1 MKNGYILFLK
11 ASVLLIGVAIFCLS
25 VFWLPGLAELSAEQ
39 YPEFAYLKGIVL
51 AGIYLTVLPFA
62 VALQHAVHLLS
73 LIEKRKAFS
82 EAALTDLRRIKGC
95 ACMIAFI
102 YAGGI
107 LLFMIIGILHP
118 SLALMGGTIFLA
130 SLSIGFFADV
140 LNAQLVH
147 ALHCKYENEMTV

>member
-1 MKNGYILFLK
+1 MQNGFILILK
-11 ASVLLIGVAIFCLS
+11 ASVLLIGGGVFGLS
-25 VFWLPGLAELSAEQ
+25 VLWLPGLAELSAEQ
-39 YPEFAYLKGIVL
+39 FPEFAYTKGIVL
-51 AGIYLTVLPFA
+51 AGIYLTVIPFA
-62 VALQHAVHLLS
+62 FALKQTVHLLS

-82 EAALTDLRRIKGC
+82 EAALTSLHRIKGC
-95 ACMIAFI
+95 AWIIAFI

-147 ALHCKYENEMTV
+147 ALQYKYENEMTV